1 MYLAL
6 ATFALSLSMPQ
17 ILKYDKLEEWTG
29 GVQGIVLAK
38 AEVPFGLPLNPDQ
51 WLYLFSLGITVL
63 MVWLAANLLRG
74 RFGRAMIAIRDNP
87 IAASAMGVNTA
98 YYKSMT
104 FGISAMYTGVA
115 GALGAIVVQ
124 FVAPDS
130 FTLFVSISFIVG
142 IVVGGLATIS
152 GAFFGALFIEFVPN
166 LADQISKGAPWAIYG
181 LFLIAFMYALPAGV
195 AGLIRR
201 LWLALLTATNSRP
214 GTMP

>member
-1 MYLAL
+1 MDRRRAGHRAGEGRRPL
-6 ATFALSLSMPQ
+6 
-17 ILKYDKLEEWTG
+17 D
-29 GVQGIVLAK
+29 
-38 AEVPFGLPLNPDQ
+38 LPLNPDQ

-74 RFGRAMIAIRDNP
+74 RFRRAMIAIRDNP

-152 GAFFGALFIEFVPN
+152 GAFFGALFIEFVPISRTKSPRGRLGQSTACPHRLHVCDAGRRCRADPAA
-166 LADQISKGAPWAIYG
+166 LAPAADGRELKKPERRHDSRTHEKDRPARIS
-181 LFLIAFMYALPAGV
+181 
-195 AGLIRR
+195 
-201 LWLALLTATNSRP
+201 
-214 GTMP
+214 GTR